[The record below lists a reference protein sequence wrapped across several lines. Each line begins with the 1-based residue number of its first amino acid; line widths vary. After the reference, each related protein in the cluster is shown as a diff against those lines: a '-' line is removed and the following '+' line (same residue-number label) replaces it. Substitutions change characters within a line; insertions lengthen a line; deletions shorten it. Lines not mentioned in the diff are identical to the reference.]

1 MRDEVTEL
9 KYQEAQQ
16 ELRRILKEQQTVSV
30 PKLKKI
36 LNSLN
41 ISLKKPSS
49 QQEIDYL
56 KSEIK
61 KLKKMLK
68 IRSRLNET

>member
-1 MRDEVTEL
+1 MTEL

-61 KLKKMLK
+61 KLKKNVK
-68 IRSRLNET
+68 DKEQIK

>member
-1 MRDEVTEL
+1 MTEL